1 MLAALPADV
10 HLHDACKT
18 FTAVRTGY
26 QVLHFGCGAV
36 AIPGVKPPTWQPVIL
51 FSRPR
56 GLVTMVWNGARRFQK
71 FQIVIFFGFLTWVE
85 GCRCPMLRKRL

>member
-26 QVLHFGCGAV
+26 QVLHFGGSAV
-36 AIPGVKPPTWQPVIL
+36 EIPDVKPPTWQPVI
-51 FSRPR
+51 FIFQAKGACHH
-56 GLVTMVWNGARRFQK
+56 GLERSSQVPKISNCN
-71 FQIVIFFGFLTWVE
+71 IFGFLTWVE